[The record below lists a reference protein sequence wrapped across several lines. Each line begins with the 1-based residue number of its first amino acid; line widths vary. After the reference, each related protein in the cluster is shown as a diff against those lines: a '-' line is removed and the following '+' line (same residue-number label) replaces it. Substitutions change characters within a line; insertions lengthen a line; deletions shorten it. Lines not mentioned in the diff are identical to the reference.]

1 MFSLRDVPEKGKGLV
16 ATEYIPRGTQILE
29 ETPIITI
36 PDEAR
41 HDNVLKFQIVQQMN
55 SLSKQQ
61 RQLMLSMHNIYPYSN
76 IAKRCHS
83 IIRTNAL
90 PIEVNSIRGGL
101 FLEACRI
108 NHSCDNN
115 AQKS

>member
-1 MFSLRDVPEKGKGLV
+1 MFSLRDVPGKGKGLV
-16 ATEYIPRGTQILE
+16 ATEHIPRGTRILE

-41 HDNVLKFQIVQQMN
+41 HDDVLKIQMVQQMN
-55 SLSKQQ
+55 SLSEQQ
-61 RQLMLSMHNIYPYSN
+61 RQSILSMHNIYPYSN
-76 IAKRCHS
+76 IAERCLG

-90 PIEVNSIRGGL
+90 PIDADGIGGGL

-108 NHSCDNN
+108 NH
-115 AQKS
+115 